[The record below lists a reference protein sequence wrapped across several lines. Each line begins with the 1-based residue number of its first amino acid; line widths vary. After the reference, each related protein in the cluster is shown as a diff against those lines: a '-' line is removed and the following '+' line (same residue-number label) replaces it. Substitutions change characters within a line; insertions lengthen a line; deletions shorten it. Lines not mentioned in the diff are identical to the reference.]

1 MNIKLLNQIIILYM
15 LTYSCM
21 LFYYFFVVLLA
32 YNIFFHELD
41 KNDSVVVHHKEIF
54 LSRTRHAIKLV

>member
-1 MNIKLLNQIIILYM
+1 M
-15 LTYSCM
+15 T
-21 LFYYFFVVLLA
+21 FYYFFVVLLA